1 VASLSPTYCIHNRYK
16 TFGRHTRNAMTNNK
30 LEEVYNNIVKSSIEE
45 GRLLEQIKMLKLV
58 STLHQQG
65 RISDDVMHVFFLEL
79 SLDID

>member
-1 VASLSPTYCIHNRYK
+1 
-16 TFGRHTRNAMTNNK
+16 MTNNK

>member
-1 VASLSPTYCIHNRYK
+1 
-16 TFGRHTRNAMTNNK
+16 MTNNK

-65 RISDDVMHVFFLEL
+65 RISDDVMQVFFMEL
-79 SLDID
+79 SLDIE